1 MTTLAKKTICKVDLS
16 RQHSLCEVNYA
27 RLMKLLPCLQHQDQV
42 QFLVHH
48 SSDNS
53 LSASRFDIWVL
64 NRAPYTTSIHL
75 KMSAAWGRWLTLPEL
90 KVQLYH
96 DVQMA
101 EVTGAQKYAR
111 LPLITHYPNGYML
124 SLNEKAQLNQFL
136 SELLDFCISGGHVP
150 DAYETS

>member
-1 MTTLAKKTICKVDLS
+1 
-16 RQHSLCEVNYA
+16 
-27 RLMKLLPCLQHQDQV
+27 MKLLPHLQHQDQI

-48 SSDNS
+48 CSGDS
-53 LSASRFDIWVL
+53 LSVNRLDIWVL

-75 KMSAAWGRWLTLPEL
+75 KMSAAWGKWLTLPEL

-101 EVTGAQKYAR
+101 EVTGAQKYSW
-111 LPLITHYPNGYML
+111 LPLITHYPNGHML

-136 SELLDFCISGGHVP
+136 SELLDFCISGGHVSDTFKP
-150 DAYETS
+150 S